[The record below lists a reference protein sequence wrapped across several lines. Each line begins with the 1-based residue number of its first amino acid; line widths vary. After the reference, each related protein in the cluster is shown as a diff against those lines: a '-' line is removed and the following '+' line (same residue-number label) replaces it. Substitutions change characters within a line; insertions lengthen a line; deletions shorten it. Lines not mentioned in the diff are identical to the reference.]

1 MAAAAEERACLR
13 GRGAWSTAN
22 EECKRMA
29 RRILAV
35 VLIILLCG
43 TASVSGQLNEG
54 GLAPD
59 NIQELPMKRPFLEY
73 ALAGCSLLAAM
84 AIGFKTSKRTHD

>member
-1 MAAAAEERACLR
+1 
-13 GRGAWSTAN
+13 
-22 EECKRMA
+22 MA

-43 TASVSGQLNEG
+43 TASVFGQVNEG
-54 GLAPD
+54 GLAAD
-59 NIQELPMKRPFLEY
+59 NIEELPMKRPVLEY

-84 AIGFKTSKRTHD
+84 AIGFLTSKRTHD